1 MPAARH
7 GLGKGVV
14 TVALAELSTLL
25 LGALVGIPG
34 WILTVGCG
42 MAGLLTRRVGWV
54 YAAAVFA
61 IGPLSYFSATPR
73 FQYVAP
79 VGIVLAVAALVV
91 LRRRGDLRVA
101 AVLATVPLVA
111 ILAWILISAIATG
124 QI

>member
-1 MPAARH
+1 M
-7 GLGKGVV
+7 
-14 TVALAELSTLL
+14 ALAELSTLL

-79 VGIVLAVAALVV
+79 VGIVLAVAAWSCSGGEAICAWPPSWP
-91 LRRRGDLRVA
+91 RCRWSPSWRGS
-101 AVLATVPLVA
+101 